1 MMRILITDPRVS
13 TNKLSVFSRSIF
25 TDTGAKIIFN
35 ETDEAFSTAS
45 YASYRRSRCS
55 NSL

>member
-13 TNKLSVFSRSIF
+13 TNKFSVFSRSIF

-35 ETDEAFSTAS
+35 EADEAFLTAC
-45 YASYRRSRCS
+45 YASNRRSRCS